1 MNTATAANE
10 NIERDLGQKK
20 VDQEK
25 VSNDTEDMPPIAK
38 RIKTM
43 ALSEESAFREQVLE
57 SLKST
62 DPAIEPTKDAITP
75 NRCTCSK
82 PCPKWDCAWCNGNGW
97 VHYDSC
103 FVDCS
108 ECGGIGKQFWCEL
121 RQIDI
126 P

>member
-1 MNTATAANE
+1 MDTTTAANA
-10 NIERDLGQKK
+10 NTERELGQNQ
-20 VDQEK
+20 VDQEQESIDK
-25 VSNDTEDMPPIAK
+25 EDMPPIAK

-43 ALSEESAFREQVLE
+43 VLSEESALREQELD

-62 DPAIEPTKDAITP
+62 DPAIEPTKDAIPP
-75 NRCTCSK
+75 NRCICSK

-108 ECGGIGKQFWCEL
+108 ECDGIGKQFWCAL
-121 RQIDI
+121 RQIEI